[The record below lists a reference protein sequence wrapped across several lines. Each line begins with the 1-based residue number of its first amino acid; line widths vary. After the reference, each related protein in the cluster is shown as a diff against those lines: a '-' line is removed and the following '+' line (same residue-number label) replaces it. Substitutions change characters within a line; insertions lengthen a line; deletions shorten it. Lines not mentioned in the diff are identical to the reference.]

1 MQVKPLLTGPATD
14 HISLSRRYQAAW
26 GEHSVRIA
34 QRQSVLQL
42 YLATVGVIYT
52 LWFTHL
58 GKVDS
63 AHISLAIT
71 VITLASSCLMAMHN
85 RVIHQLT
92 DFMKRCEQHSAPS
105 IKCADGSPALFYFYD
120 GHDGV
125 NKFHLIQ
132 RWYQRIVLACVLLGS
147 NGFAIYA
154 TWDLHPS
161 ISVASLLLCGVAFG
175 VMFMDLK
182 KG

>member
-1 MQVKPLLTGPATD
+1 MQTHAISSGIATD
-14 HISLSRRYQAAW
+14 QLSLSSQYQAAW

-34 QRQSVLQL
+34 QRQSVLQF

-58 GKVDS
+58 GKVDG
-63 AHISLAIT
+63 AYVSLAIT
-71 VITLASSCLMAMHN
+71 VITLASSCLMAIHN
-85 RVIHQLT
+85 RVIHELT

-105 IKCADGSPALFYFYD
+105 IQRANGSPALFYFYD
-120 GHDGV
+120 GHCDV
-125 NKFHLIQ
+125 NKFHLVQ

-154 TWDLHPS
+154 TWDLRPS
-161 ISVASLLLCGVAFG
+161 ISVASLLLCAVAFG

-182 KG
+182 KN